1 MASSL
6 VQFRTEDT
14 SRIKAASIC
23 EQLGIDLPTYL
34 RACIARLI
42 QENGI
47 PFSMKLEPKPE
58 NKGLQA
64 MKEASRIAAEM
75 GAQFVKTY
83 FVEEGFEKVTAS
95 CPVPIVIAGGKKLP
109 EQEAL
114 EMCWRAIDQGA
125 SGVDMG
131 RNIFQSSAPRAMLKA
146 VKKVVHENLSARE
159 AYQFWQE
166 EKQGELQ

>member
-47 PFSMKLEPKPE
+47 PFSMKLDDLPD
-58 NKGLQA
+58 NKA
-64 MKEASRIAAEM
+64 VRTMKSAGRAAEENDVAGM
-75 GAQFVKTY
+75 TLGEINA
-83 FVEEGFEKVTAS
+83 E
-95 CPVPIVIAGGKKLP
+95 IA
-109 EQEAL
+109 EA
-114 EMCWRAIDQGA
+114 R
-125 SGVDMG
+125 
-131 RNIFQSSAPRAMLKA
+131 
-146 VKKVVHENLSARE
+146 
-159 AYQFWQE
+159 
-166 EKQGELQ
+166 KQV

>member
-47 PFSMKLEPKPE
+47 ADLSLDEINAE
-58 NKGLQA
+58 I
-64 MKEASRIAAEM
+64 SAAR
-75 GAQFVKTY
+75 G
-83 FVEEGFEKVTAS
+83 
-95 CPVPIVIAGGKKLP
+95 
-109 EQEAL
+109 
-114 EMCWRAIDQGA
+114 
-125 SGVDMG
+125 
-131 RNIFQSSAPRAMLKA
+131 
-146 VKKVVHENLSARE
+146 H
-159 AYQFWQE
+159 
-166 EKQGELQ
+166 